1 MAKKERPF
9 IIVIA
14 GVNGGGKSSLIG
26 SKIKDWGLDWF
37 NPDTY
42 ARELS
47 AQTGVSSEEAM
58 AAAWEYSHALLEIAI
73 ANGSNHAFE
82 TTLGGNTIT
91 DSLMHATPTHDLIML
106 YCGLASP
113 EIHIQRVTARVAHG
127 GHAITNKKIRE
138 RWVSSRANVIRLMPY
153 LTFLQVFDN
162 SAEVL
167 PGDAI
172 PDPLLVLEV
181 DAGTVVFPNPND
193 PIELGATPPW
203 AHALVQAAIDQQQ
216 RLLNTPT

>member
-9 IIVIA
+9 IIILA
-14 GVNGGGKSSLIG
+14 GVNGAGKSSLIG

-42 ARELS
+42 ARELR
-47 AQTGVSSEEAM
+47 AQTGASNGEAM

-91 DSLMHATPTHDLIML
+91 ETLLQAAATHDLIML

-113 EIHIQRVTARVAHG
+113 ALHIQRVDARVAHG
-127 GHAITNKKIRE
+127 GHAIAEKKIRE
-138 RWVSSRANVIRLMPY
+138 RWDSSRTNVIRLLPH

-162 SAEVL
+162 SAEVP
-167 PGDAI
+167 PGAAI
-172 PDPLLVLEV
+172 PDPLLVIEV
-181 DAGTVVFPNPND
+181 DAGRVIFPD
-193 PIELGATPPW
+193 PHDPVALAATPAW
-203 AHALVQAAIDQQQ
+203 ARALVQAAID
-216 RLLNTPT
+216 NS